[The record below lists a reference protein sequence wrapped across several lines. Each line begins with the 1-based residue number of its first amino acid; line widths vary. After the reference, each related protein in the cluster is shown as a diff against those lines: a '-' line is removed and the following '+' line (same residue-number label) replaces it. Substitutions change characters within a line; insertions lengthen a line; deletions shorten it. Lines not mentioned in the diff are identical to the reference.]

1 MGSSNCMS
9 YGNGDGKL
17 EWYPLGEAIGSEV
30 LTKLGTSYGMSG
42 EKVSGK
48 CWVSPLG
55 ESLGKEV

>member
-1 MGSSNCMS
+1 MS

-48 CWVSPLG
+48 CGVSPLG